1 MNQPGPFLKRAVIVW
16 SILLGT
22 VFVIGYTAVAVM
34 GTKSTFTTVKMVG
47 PGAPSSA
54 EPVPPATAPR

>member
-1 MNQPGPFLKRAVIVW
+1 MNQPGPFRKRAVIVW

-34 GTKSTFTTVKMVG
+34 GTKSSGTFNTVK
-47 PGAPSSA
+47 APYPSPA
-54 EPVPPATAPR
+54 EPVPPVTAPR